1 MFLLRSC
8 RDSWSSTGRTTVS
21 MSKEEMLADEATEMV
36 AMIEMH
42 GCSPGAIFKKF
53 AVSTTRPP
61 ASVLMLMRSASSS

>member
-1 MFLLRSC
+1 M
-8 RDSWSSTGRTTVS
+8 S